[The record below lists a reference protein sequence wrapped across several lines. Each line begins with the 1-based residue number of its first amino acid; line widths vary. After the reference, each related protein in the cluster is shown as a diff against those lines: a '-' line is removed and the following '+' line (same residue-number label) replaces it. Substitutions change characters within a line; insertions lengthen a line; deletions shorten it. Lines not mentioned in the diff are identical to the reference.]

1 MSDTEL
7 AAVRLDRLSVL
18 WAKTGEAGTFHPLIL
33 HLLDVARCAD
43 AILRR
48 EPAATRERFGKI
60 LGLPWVDARPWLLL
74 VIACHDLGK
83 ACPGFQLKWDDVRPQ
98 LASAGLR
105 IPRLPNTAINH
116 AFVSQVALSAVLQER
131 GWAPGISELLGD
143 AVGCHHGT
151 RCSPRKLDS
160 LAYDRNAIGDDG
172 WTQIRREAFEALER
186 LFRPHAV
193 PSIDSLSGPDFMLLA
208 GLTSFADWIG
218 SNLDWFFFGTPDD
231 CLDLNAWW
239 SAGREKADRALD
251 AIGWNA
257 REPLSADHEGFETIF
272 HFQPRPLQAAVAS
285 VVERLDSPSI
295 LLVEAPMGEGK
306 TEAAFFAHLELQR
319 RLGHRG
325 LYVALPTKATGN
337 AMFERA
343 MQFLRERPVQR
354 TIDLQ
359 LLHGAVLLN
368 DTFQRIRLGQIHDPE
383 ALGQIRAGEWFTHK
397 KRALLSEYGV
407 GTVDQALLS
416 ILPVRHN
423 FVRMW
428 GLANRV
434 VVLDEVHA
442 YDAYTGTLLLH
453 LVRWL
458 HALGSSVILLSAT
471 LPPAFRRKLA
481 ETVGAK
487 DLAADVPYPR
497 LSVFGEGKV
506 TQVPFDADP
515 ARRRLVR
522 LQGIA
527 PDIEGLHAS
536 ADRLS
541 ATGGL
546 GIVLVNTV
554 QRAQELYRSWP
565 TGRRLS
571 HKNQCVGKQLADG
584 TEIFLFHARFPA
596 DRRQAREDAVLS
608 IFGKASTREGR
619 KILIAT
625 QVAEQSLD
633 LDLDWMIT
641 DLAPIDLVLQRVG
654 RVWRHPRENR
664 PLPEPLLIV
673 AGLDAT
679 EPPAFGDPLWWGY
692 VYREDLLLRS
702 WALLKSREHLSLPD
716 EIDTLVQIVYEGVDD
731 GVPKALKERLAA
743 AECEAEGKTFA
754 CRGQA
759 NQEFIG
765 FPDDASWNDPARFVK
780 GDEDDP
786 GIHPTLVAQTRLGE
800 PSVVAIPMFPG
811 EEQRTTPDY
820 AQAKTLAL
828 RAVSLSRKGVTSRLC
843 ANGVPMEWQ
852 GSPLLRNSFPLILD
866 GNGCWV
872 DDPTVRLDEELGLV
886 YEKKEAS

>member
-1 MSDTEL
+1 
-7 AAVRLDRLSVL
+7 VL
-18 WAKTGEAGTFHPLIL
+18 WAKTGQSGSYHPLVL
-33 HLLDVARCAD
+33 HLLDVAACAD
-43 AILRR
+43 ALLGR
-48 EPAATRERFGKI
+48 EPATTRDRFGGI
-60 LGLPWVDARPWLLL
+60 LGLAWPEARPWLLL
-74 VIACHDLGK
+74 IIACHDLGK
-83 ACPGFQLKWDDVRPQ
+83 ACPGFQLKWGDIRAQ
-98 LASAGLR
+98 LAAARLS
-105 IPRLPNTAINH
+105 IPRIPNTAINH
-116 AFVSQVALSAVLQER
+116 AFVSQIALSQLLHER
-131 GWAPGISELLGD
+131 GLAQGASELLAD
-143 AVGCHHGT
+143 AVGCHHGS
-151 RCSPRKLDS
+151 RCSPLTRDKLD
-160 LAYDRNAIGDDG
+160 YDRNATGDDD
-172 WTQIRREAFEALER
+172 WAQARRELFDSLDG
-186 LFRPHAV
+186 LFRPETVPAV
-193 PSIDSLSGPDFMLLA
+193 DLLSGPDFMLLA

-218 SNLDWFFFGTPDD
+218 SNVDWFPFGTPQD
-231 CLDLNAWW
+231 CLDLDAWW
-239 SAGREKADRALD
+239 SAGRQKADRALT
-251 AIGWNA
+251 AIGWNT
-257 REPLSADHEGFETIF
+257 REPLSSGHQDFESVF
-272 HFQPRPLQAAVAS
+272 HFAPRSLQAAVAS
-285 VVERLDSPSI
+285 VVEQIATPSI

-319 RLGHRG
+319 HLGHRG

-343 MQFLRERPVQR
+343 MHFLQERQVQR
-354 TIDLQ
+354 PIDLQ

-368 DTFQRIRLGQIHDPE
+368 DKFQSIRLGQIHDTE
-383 ALGQIRAGEWFTHK
+383 EQGQIRAGEWFTHK

-481 ETVGAK
+481 DVVGAK
-487 DLAADVPYPR
+487 PPINDVPYPR
-497 LSVFGEGKV
+497 LSVFGDGKV

-515 ARRRLVR
+515 ARRCRVR
-522 LQGIA
+522 LQAIG
-527 PDIEGLHAS
+527 PDIGDLHAS
-536 ADRLS
+536 ADRLV
-541 ATGGL
+541 AGGGL

-565 TGRRLS
+565 TGRRLF
-571 HKNQCVGKQLADG
+571 HKGHCIGKQLEDG

-596 DRRQAREDAVLS
+596 DRRQAREEAVLS
-608 IFGKASTREGR
+608 MFGKAGTRDGR

-654 RVWRHPRENR
+654 RVWRHPRAKR
-664 PLPEPLLIV
+664 PLPEPLLLV

-679 EPPAFGDPLWWGY
+679 EPPGFGDPLWWGY

-702 WALLKSREHLSLPD
+702 WALLKTRENLNLPD
-716 EIDTLVQIVYEGVDD
+716 EIDPLVQVVYEALDD
-731 GVPKALKERLAA
+731 AVPETLRERLAV

-754 CRGQA
+754 SRGQA

-765 FPDDASWNDPARFVK
+765 FPDDASWNDSARFVK
-780 GDEDDP
+780 GDEDEP
-786 GIHPTLVAQTRLGE
+786 GLHPTLIAQTRLGE
-800 PSVVAIPMFPG
+800 PSVLAIPLFPG
-811 EEQRTTPDY
+811 EEQRTEPDH
-820 AQAKTLAL
+820 AQAKTLAM
-828 RAVSLSRKGVTSRLC
+828 RAVSLSRKRVTSRLF
-843 ANGVPMEWQ
+843 ANGVPKTWLA
-852 GSPLLRNSFPLILD
+852 SPLLRNSFPLILD
-866 GNGCWV
+866 ENGRWV

-886 YEKKEAS
+886 YGTKEAS

>member
-1 MSDTEL
+1 MSDPV
-7 AAVRLDRLSVL
+7 ASIRHQGASVL
-18 WAKTGEAGTFHPLIL
+18 WAKTGDAGSYHPLVL
-33 HLLDVARCAD
+33 HLLDVAACAD
-43 AILRR
+43 ALLAR
-48 EPAATRERFGKI
+48 EPVITRDRFGRI
-60 LGLPWVDARPWLLL
+60 LGLSWSDAGPWLLL
-74 VIACHDLGK
+74 IIACHDLGK
-83 ACPGFQLKWDDVRPQ
+83 ACPGFQLKWGDLRAQ
-98 LASAGLR
+98 LATAGLR
-105 IPRLPNTAINH
+105 IPRIPNTAINH
-116 AFVSQVALSAVLQER
+116 AFVSQVALSQLLQER
-131 GWAPGISELLGD
+131 GWAQGASDLLGD

-151 RCSPRKLDS
+151 RCSPLNRDK
-160 LAYDRNAIGDDG
+160 LAYDRNAIGDDD
-172 WTQIRREAFEALER
+172 WAQIRRGLFESLER
-186 LFRPHAV
+186 VFRPDAV
-193 PSIDSLSGPDFMLLA
+193 PTVDSLSGPDFMLLA

-218 SNLDWFFFGTPDD
+218 SNLDWFPFGTPDN
-231 CLDLNAWW
+231 CLDLDTWW
-239 SAGREKADRALD
+239 SAGREKANRALD
-251 AIGWNA
+251 AIGWNV
-257 REPLSADHEGFETIF
+257 REPLSTGHQDFESVF
-272 HFQPRPLQAAVAS
+272 HFQPRPLQAAVAR
-285 VVERLDSPSI
+285 VAEQIALPSI

-337 AMFERA
+337 AMFDRA
-343 MQFLRERPVQR
+343 MHFLQERPVRR

-368 DTFQRIRLGQIHDPE
+368 DTFQRIRLGQIHDTEEP
-383 ALGQIRAGEWFTHK
+383 GQIRAGEWFTHK

-434 VVLDEVHA
+434 VVLDEIHA

-481 ETVGAK
+481 EIVGAK
-487 DLAADVPYPR
+487 TLTADVPYPR
-497 LSVFGEGKV
+497 LSVFADSKV

-515 ARRRLVR
+515 ERRRRIR

-527 PDIEGLHAS
+527 PNIDSLHAS
-536 ADRLS
+536 ADRL
-541 ATGGL
+541 AAAGGL

-571 HKNQCVGKQLADG
+571 HKNQCIGKQLSDG
-584 TEIFLFHARFPA
+584 TEILLFHARFPA
-596 DRRQAREDAVLS
+596 DHRQAREDAVLS
-608 IFGKASTREGR
+608 IFGKAGTREGR
-619 KILIAT
+619 KLLIAT

-654 RVWRHPRENR
+654 RVWRHPRAQR

-702 WALLKSREHLSLPD
+702 WALLKSRECLNLPD
-716 EIDTLVQIVYEGVDD
+716 EIDTLVQVVYEGVDD
-731 GVPKALKERLAA
+731 AVPEALRERLAA

-754 CRGQA
+754 SRGQA

-765 FPDDASWNDPARFVK
+765 FPDDASWNDSARFVK
-780 GDEDDP
+780 GDEDEP
-786 GIHPTLVAQTRLGE
+786 GLHPTLVAQTRLGE
-800 PSVVAIPMFPG
+800 RSVLAIPLFPDDG
-811 EEQRTTPDY
+811 YAMQPDFS
-820 AQAKTLAL
+820 QAKTLAM
-828 RAVSLSRKGVTSRLC
+828 RAVSLSRNRVTSRLF
-843 ANGVPMEWQ
+843 ASGVPKNWQ
-852 GSPLLRNSFPLILD
+852 ASPLLRNSFALILD

-886 YEKKEAS
+886 YGTKEAS

>member
-1 MSDTEL
+1 
-7 AAVRLDRLSVL
+7 
-18 WAKTGEAGTFHPLIL
+18 
-33 HLLDVARCAD
+33 
-43 AILRR
+43 
-48 EPAATRERFGKI
+48 
-60 LGLPWVDARPWLLL
+60 
-74 VIACHDLGK
+74 
-83 ACPGFQLKWDDVRPQ
+83 
-98 LASAGLR
+98 
-105 IPRLPNTAINH
+105 
-116 AFVSQVALSAVLQER
+116 
-131 GWAPGISELLGD
+131 
-143 AVGCHHGT
+143 
-151 RCSPRKLDS
+151 
-160 LAYDRNAIGDDG
+160 
-172 WTQIRREAFEALER
+172 
-186 LFRPHAV
+186 
-193 PSIDSLSGPDFMLLA
+193 MLLA

-218 SNLDWFFFGTPDD
+218 SNVDWFPFGTPQD
-231 CLDLNAWW
+231 CLDLDAWW
-239 SAGREKADRALD
+239 SAGRQKADRALT
-251 AIGWNA
+251 AIGWNT
-257 REPLSADHEGFETIF
+257 REPLSSGHQDFESVF
-272 HFQPRPLQAAVAS
+272 HFAPRSLQAAVAS
-285 VVERLDSPSI
+285 VVEQIATPSI

-319 RLGHRG
+319 HLGHRG

-343 MQFLRERPVQR
+343 MHFLQERQVQR
-354 TIDLQ
+354 PIDLQ

-368 DTFQRIRLGQIHDPE
+368 DKFQSIRLGQIHDTE
-383 ALGQIRAGEWFTHK
+383 EQGQIRAGEWFTHK

-481 ETVGAK
+481 DVVGAK
-487 DLAADVPYPR
+487 PPINDVPYPR
-497 LSVFGEGKV
+497 LSVFGDGKV

-515 ARRRLVR
+515 ARRCRVR
-522 LQGIA
+522 LQAIG
-527 PDIEGLHAS
+527 PDIGDLHAS
-536 ADRLS
+536 ADRLV
-541 ATGGL
+541 AGGGL

-565 TGRRLS
+565 TGRRLF
-571 HKNQCVGKQLADG
+571 HKGHCIGKQLEDG

-596 DRRQAREDAVLS
+596 DRRQAREEAVLS
-608 IFGKASTREGR
+608 MFGKAGTRDGR

-654 RVWRHPRENR
+654 RVWRHPRAKR
-664 PLPEPLLIV
+664 PLPEPLLLV

-679 EPPAFGDPLWWGY
+679 EPPGFGDPLWWGY

-702 WALLKSREHLSLPD
+702 WALLKTRENLNLPD
-716 EIDTLVQIVYEGVDD
+716 EIDPLVQVVYEALDD
-731 GVPKALKERLAA
+731 AVPETLRERLAV

-754 CRGQA
+754 SRGQA

-765 FPDDASWNDPARFVK
+765 FPDDASWNDSARFVK
-780 GDEDDP
+780 GDEDEP
-786 GIHPTLVAQTRLGE
+786 GLHPTLIAQTRLGE
-800 PSVVAIPMFPG
+800 PSVLAIPLFPG
-811 EEQRTTPDY
+811 EEQRTEPDH
-820 AQAKTLAL
+820 AQAKTLAM
-828 RAVSLSRKGVTSRLC
+828 RAVSLSRKRVTSRLF
-843 ANGVPMEWQ
+843 ANGVPKTWLA
-852 GSPLLRNSFPLILD
+852 SPLLRNSFPLILD
-866 GNGCWV
+866 ENGRWV

-886 YEKKEAS
+886 YGTKEAS